1 MDPFYS
7 EELEVVNKKVKVS
20 LASLL
25 LLLVIALSRELVKT
39 QRISAGQVVQG
50 QMEF

>member
-25 LLLVIALSRELVKT
+25 LPLAIALFRERGKAL
-39 QRISAGQVVQG
+39 RISEAQAVQG
-50 QMEF
+50 